1 MENSFKKNKTEKK
14 NSIVNISLDKSN
26 ATLNKSTSKRD
37 LIDSKNSLKQ
47 NTKKMLNKLDKIDD
61 EESID
66 HDKIIAELEA
76 LSKEELINEIEYN
89 SLLQDKTIFKEFK
102 EDNDWIKYS
111 NNSSKSITKAFG
123 NKENEKNDWS
133 KIFLEMS
140 LNSKLFHTEEEF
152 RKYEKKGNINEKFV
166 YSVNLFKEKNQ
177 LNAFEICLFP
187 KFIMLINIMFQ
198 FTYIYNN
205 ENDFTTSLMVINF
218 FIIIEKVN
226 INFKLCS
233 NKYQC
238 A

>member
-89 SLLQDKTIFKEFK
+89 SLLQDKTIFEEFK

-111 NNSSKSITKAFG
+111 NNSSKSITKAF
-123 NKENEKNDWS
+123 
-133 KIFLEMS
+133 ILE
-140 LNSKLFHTEEEF
+140 
-152 RKYEKKGNINEKFV
+152 
-166 YSVNLFKEKNQ
+166 
-177 LNAFEICLFP
+177 
-187 KFIMLINIMFQ
+187 
-198 FTYIYNN
+198 
-205 ENDFTTSLMVINF
+205 DF
-218 FIIIEKVN
+218 
-226 INFKLCS
+226 
-233 NKYQC
+233 
-238 A
+238 

>member
-133 KIFLEMS
+133 KIF
-140 LNSKLFHTEEEF
+140 
-152 RKYEKKGNINEKFV
+152 I
-166 YSVNLFKEKNQ
+166 SVL
-177 LNAFEICLFP
+177 
-187 KFIMLINIMFQ
+187 
-198 FTYIYNN
+198 
-205 ENDFTTSLMVINF
+205 
-218 FIIIEKVN
+218 
-226 INFKLCS
+226 
-233 NKYQC
+233 
-238 A
+238 